1 MLGVGMEILQ
11 FLLSLF
17 KDNALIK
24 NLMPIFELLKANNF
38 DLKSTLSQ
46 IDIEK
51 LQPLIQELSTF
62 FQSKS
67 PASSTGLDN
76 ALSPILELAD
86 KDIIFALNKA
96 L

>member
-1 MLGVGMEILQ
+1 MEILQ
-11 FLLSLF
+11 FLLFLF

-38 DLKSTLSQ
+38 DLMSTLSQ

-76 ALSPILELAD
+76 ALSPILDLAD

>member
-1 MLGVGMEILQ
+1 MEILQ

-38 DLKSTLSQ
+38 DLMSTLSQ

>member
-1 MLGVGMEILQ
+1 MEILQ
-11 FLLSLF
+11 FLFSLF

-76 ALSPILELAD
+76 ALSPILDLAD

-96 L
+96 LYTF